1 MNFSEM
7 LDSKNDAELGA
18 MVRDRYER
26 LSEAHDQGL
35 TDTHPATQWN
45 ADNKVLRAHRAAK
58 DAAGS
63 GLGARELEERDQP
76 RAQDDPPPT
85 PGTPPNPQR
94 NGAALAAHDRRLA
107 ADASLEDLAIRQRGI
122 NVDAELLAARARRH
136 SSDSASVAAMAGA
149 VPGYGRL
156 K

>member
-1 MNFSEM
+1 MKSFKEM

-18 MVRDRYER
+18 MCRDRYER
-26 LSEAHDQGL
+26 LIDAHGAGIADE
-35 TDTHPATQWN
+35 HPVATWN
-45 ADNKVLRAHRAAK
+45 ADNVTLRAHRAAK

-63 GLGARELEERDQP
+63 GLGARELEENDQP
-76 RAQDDPPPT
+76 GAQDDPPERT

-94 NGAALAAHDRRLA
+94 PGAALAAHD
-107 ADASLEDLAIRQRGI
+107 SVLEELAIRQRGGAQM
-122 NVDAELLAARARRH
+122 DSELHAARVRRMNVTPE
-136 SSDSASVAAMAGA
+136 SVRAMTEA